1 MLKLRNDTRSNLR
14 NSNDKIDNSSDE
26 EDEKDEMSAISD
38 DGTLAVK
45 GISAIFRQSPSMSSP
60 KQSSSR
66 NQSTSHMVPGSP
78 SGKKKKQK
86 FKETTQQ
93 DNSTEL

>member
-14 NSNDKIDNSSDE
+14 NSNDKIDNSSNE

-45 GISAIFRQSPSMSSP
+45 GIRAIFQ
-60 KQSSSR
+60 
-66 NQSTSHMVPGSP
+66 
-78 SGKKKKQK
+78 QK
-86 FKETTQQ
+86 DESEHVKP
-93 DNSTEL
+93 